1 MSRLMREANRMQ
13 REQERTLAERERTR
27 AQLADENAREAVGGA
42 TGGAG
47 DAANANSANSA
58 GPGDEENVRPEMS
71 IHDFE
76 GATLREK
83 AAAMARALARAKDS
97 GRGGGSDPAPDDNTG
112 GRDTPSDARREL
124 DSKGDAVENAIA
136 DQREARRSKQRRQ
149 GNAEREISDE
159 HARANTEE
167 ESQNAKRNWS
177 KTRAALTAKRAAVH
191 LGGVNADKWTDV
203 NTLFEYYNQTYFDDK
218 LGEVT
223 FSWIDRAADD
233 EDFRYCLCSAVPGWW
248 HGAHKNLMCGVSCCV
263 ERRRGGYA
271 RRSVH
276 IRMPDAVRKFK
287 LTQMAKEGL
296 LHSMIHAYLFMTG
309 AVKEHEPFYEHGP
322 QFRHMMRR
330 LNNDTL
336 TFDAFRPSG
345 GYDIVFSDAAEAAEH
360 DHLLTQEMLDQ
371 LTLEHFKL
379 LYLVSRYSMYALNVT
394 DNETWV
400 RYQPMLVLMYELI
413 VAGVIDYDYAPASAM
428 VAGRRIYLNVTQE
441 GRDNLDDLVEAKLVR
456 ALRTI
461 GNDKQPV
468 VAYQITEQGLLR
480 LRASPLSKGDR
491 SEIDEIIQDP
501 FGALM
506 MVAYDEDEETFRLY
520 SDNDFCVDSTVT
532 DTEDVSYVS
541 SPYLPFT
548 LRDLKRPLASNAHRA
563 QEAATG
569 SSNLRD
575 ELDVQMTL
583 SRLVILVGE
592 WIPFGCNQ
600 IMQLTQRLGAHD
612 RIQGGYFS
620 SEIDRHSTETS
631 LEIPVGLTKVTVN
644 SCDAAQWINIEAEV
658 EFPEDEGITQV
669 ENFGIRYQRDGTT
682 LYGLK
687 LEAVMEAILND
698 ISLDNLARVMTDI
711 HIDSSKVTESLCS
724 HHQGKLLEMVFN
736 GNEMNRNKVNVF
748 IAEKITPKL
757 RALRYLDGD
766 ALEAELKQIIGDT
779 QHAFDITEN
788 DVVIFGEAGVLF
800 AGPECIRHETLLLA
814 YLALKSREDFVT
826 NFFNRL
832 FIIAEEMTKQQA
844 LINNYFEDPSHV
856 QTIRHELSR
865 INEDCIMLEEV
876 MRNLQGS
883 VEKDALPEEHMPK
896 TKGGKRLYHIL
907 QIPKMQESLRQ
918 RVQDC
923 EKQVGATRAEIE
935 FLTEQISIVMASIRT
950 QVNKETKE
958 LYHSAAEQMKLN
970 DSTASRDVMQ
980 VLITGSLA
988 FAALDRTVGEWSVV
1002 WDGWMKFA
1010 VTYPLIIN
1018 DPAAIWFWISMLVWA
1033 VIAAFVLYWMK
1044 FTRSQESG
1052 IIHHIARLD
1061 MKVNVPKLFEYVRK
1075 RGLFQEDIVADPD
1088 SQKCMTD
1095 FKYVDNNK
1103 TLWEHYTPTITLTVD
1118 VRNGVLY
1125 HANIAITKPQF
1136 AAAKLFP
1143 RELQSRLVSDFERWD
1158 VVEKAAVGRAAIMES
1173 DRSITLMANQPPHGH
1188 DREVRIEERTFGH
1201 LKEQLAL
1208 KFCYKVE
1215 NLLSVTTTR
1224 EIRNQV
1230 VEDYV
1235 DDDQQVVM
1243 LREYQRIFV
1252 QFKGRPD
1259 PGMSAFAARLKNVQ
1273 KAQKAGVKVGLK
1285 ETKNKGVAK
1294 HKKYGETRDEED
1306 FLYGDAAA
1314 E

>member
-1 MSRLMREANRMQ
+1 MREANRMQ
-13 REQERTLAERERTR
+13 REQERDRAERARTQAR
-27 AQLADENAREAVGGA
+27 LADENARESMGVVAGA
-42 TGGAG
+42 
-47 DAANANSANSA
+47 AANTA
-58 GPGDEENVRPEMS
+58 GGDEENVRPEPS

-97 GRGGGSDPAPDDNTG
+97 GRGGGSDPYPGDGPTH
-112 GRDTPSDARREL
+112 PSDARREL

-136 DQREARRSKQRRQ
+136 DQREARRAKQRRT

-159 HARANTEE
+159 HKRVNTQE
-167 ESQNAKRNWS
+167 ESANAKRNWS
-177 KTRAALTAKRAAVH
+177 KTRVALTARRAAVH
-191 LGGVNADKWTDV
+191 LAGVNNDRWTDV
-203 NTLFEYYNQTYFDDK
+203 NTLFEYYNATYFDDQ

-223 FSWIDRAADD
+223 FSWIDRTVDD

-276 IRMPDAVRKFK
+276 IRMPDAMRKFK
-287 LTQMAKEGL
+287 LTNMAKEGL

-345 GYDIVFSDAAEAAEH
+345 GYEIIFSDAAEAAEH
-360 DHLLTQEMLDQ
+360 DHLLEQEMLDQ
-371 LTLEHFKL
+371 ITLEHYKL
-379 LYLVSRYSMYALNVT
+379 LYLVSRYSMYARNVT

-400 RYQPMLVLMYELI
+400 RYQPLLVLMYELI

-428 VAGRRIYLNVTQE
+428 VSGRRIYLNVTQE

-461 GNDKQPV
+461 GDDKQPV
-468 VAYQITEQGLLR
+468 VAYQITEDGLRR
-480 LRASPLSKGDR
+480 LRASPLNKGDR

-501 FGALM
+501 FGSLM
-506 MVAYDEDEETFRLY
+506 MVGYDEDDETFRLY
-520 SDNDFCVDSTVT
+520 SDNGFCVDSTVT

-548 LRDLKRPLASNAHRA
+548 VRDLKRPLASNAHRA

-569 SSNLRD
+569 TSNLRD

-600 IMQLTQRLGAHD
+600 IMQLTQKLGAHD

-620 SEIDRHSTETS
+620 AEIDRHSTETS

-669 ENFGIRYQRDGTT
+669 ENFGIRYQRDGTV

-788 DVVIFGEAGVLF
+788 DVVIFGDAGVLF

-832 FIIAEEMTKQQA
+832 FIIAEEMTRQQE
-844 LINNYFEDPSHV
+844 LINNFFEDPSHV

-923 EKQVGATRAEIE
+923 EKQVGATRSEIE
-935 FLTEQISIVMASIRT
+935 FLIEQIGIVMASIRS
-950 QVNKETKE
+950 QVNRETKE
-958 LYHSAAEQMKLN
+958 LYHSASEQMKLN

-988 FAALDRTVGEWSVV
+988 FAALDRSVGEWSVL
-1002 WDGWMKFA
+1002 WDGWMKFT

-1018 DPAAIWFWISMLVWA
+1018 ENAVWFWLSLLTWA
-1033 VIAAFVLYWMK
+1033 FIAAFVLYWMY
-1044 FTRSQESG
+1044 FTRSQQSG
-1052 IIHHIARLD
+1052 IIHHVARFD
-1061 MKVNVPKLFEYVRK
+1061 MKVDVPKLFEYVRK
-1075 RGLFQEDIVADPD
+1075 KGVMQEDIVADPN

-1095 FKYVDNNK
+1095 FKYVDDNK
-1103 TLWEHYTPTITLTVD
+1103 TLWEHYTPTIVLTVD

-1125 HANIAITKPQF
+1125 HADIAITKPMF
-1136 AAAKLFP
+1136 APARLFP
-1143 RELQSRLVSDFERWD
+1143 RELQARLYSDFERWN
-1158 VVEKAAVGRAAIMES
+1158 VIEKETVSRGSILES
-1173 DRSITLMANQPPHGH
+1173 DRTITLMANQPPRGH
-1188 DREVRIEERTFGH
+1188 WREVKIEERTIAH
-1201 LKEQLAL
+1201 LREQLAL

-1215 NLLSVTTTR
+1215 NLLSVTTTK
-1224 EIRNQV
+1224 EIGDQIA
-1230 VEDYV
+1230 EELIE
-1235 DDDQQVVM
+1235 DDQQVVA
-1243 LREYQRIFV
+1243 LRDYQRLFV

-1259 PGMSAFAARLKNVQ
+1259 PGMSAFAARLKKVQ
-1273 KAQKAGVKVGLK
+1273 KAQAAGVKVGLK
-1285 ETKNKGVAK
+1285 ETKNKGKAK
-1294 HKKYGETRDEED
+1294 HRKYGETRDEED
-1306 FLYGDAAA
+1306 LLYGDAAA